1 MQVDPLHPLAR
12 TGLACAIAQLRDA
25 LSEPIAEGHVV
36 YNLDPLTSELVITA
50 LDTTA
55 GGEVG
60 KYRGT
65 ARFAYG
71 KARLGQVLPYPIL
84 CSVAYPT
91 TYRLLK
97 QWLREQYNVVLE
109 EGEFALA
116 SNPAHALVGDDPV
129 AEATDNNNSVV
140 ELIALATSGR
150 WVTGSKLR
158 LIVVGDVQK
167 QHLNDFVQF
176 PRAADITRI
185 TDAQHLLYYTG

>member
-12 TGLACAIAQLRDA
+12 TGLACAVAQLRDA
-25 LSEPIAEGHVV
+25 LSEPIAEDHVV
-36 YNLDPLTSELVITA
+36 YSLDPLTSELVITA

-55 GGEVG
+55 GGDVG

-71 KARLGQVLPYPIL
+71 KAQLGQVLPYPIL
-84 CSVAYPT
+84 CTVVYPT

-116 SNPAHALVGDDPV
+116 SNPTHGLVGDDPV
-129 AEATDNNNSVV
+129 ADAPDSNNSVL
-140 ELIALATSGR
+140 ELVALPASGR

-158 LIVVGDVQK
+158 LIVVGNVRK

-176 PRAADITRI
+176 PRPADISRI
-185 TDAQHLLYYTG
+185 TDAQHLQYYAG